1 MVLKIYTHHMACD
14 QRPIMAT
21 HPGTDQP
28 TKIMV
33 DPYAQPI
40 HCNPQTCPG
49 DRDAEPLCRWHT
61 CCRVR
66 ERVLGCPKGHQAQVN
81 SSRLPHSR
89 MVNHDCAMVHE
100 VHIYERSTERCPL
113 FPSTDTTAAHNT
125 SASPF
130 AAATIPPWPSIPTS
144 AETEDMLKRWRTA
157 PRETLTFVAARRAL
171 FRAGRDLH
179 AAKRM
184 VAERTRDDDEA
195 CRSGSV
201 ERQVLAREMLADARE
216 HLRVVR
222 GLWRL
227 WALQVFMEEQVEG
240 DQCVVLDD
248 WFEPLRREFKALD
261 KKVLLPLR

>member
-14 QRPIMAT
+14 RRPIMAT
-21 HPGTDQP
+21 HPSTDQP
-28 TKIMV
+28 SKVMV

-40 HCNPQTCPG
+40 RCDPEACPG

-66 ERVLGCPKGHQAQVN
+66 ERVLGCPRGHQAQA
-81 SSRLPHSR
+81 SRSRLPHSR

-100 VHIYERSTERCPL
+100 LHTYEQSTERCRL
-113 FPSTDTTAAHNT
+113 FPSTEAASATCAPPVIATTT
-125 SASPF
+125 
-130 AAATIPPWPSIPTS
+130 PPWPLVPAS
-144 AETEDMLKRWRTA
+144 AETDDMLKRWRTA
-157 PRETLTFVAARRAL
+157 PRETLTFAAARRAL

-179 AAKRM
+179 AAKRR
-184 VAERTRDDDEA
+184 VAERTRGDDEA
-195 CRSGSV
+195 CRAGSA
-201 ERQVLAREMLADARE
+201 ERQVLAREMLVDARE

-240 DQCVVLDD
+240 DQCVVVDD
-248 WFEPLRREFKALD
+248 WFEALRREFRALD
-261 KKVLLPLR
+261 KMVLLPLR